1 MKVVRDVVE
10 LFRFAEEANTQ
21 SWRTK
26 KQYMCS
32 EETMG
37 EMSSL
42 INNNCNKL
50 LIQVHWVPLI
60 TSPVTTSRFLC
71 MKINGLSVITSTHFF
86 ASNFFCT
93 FLLVASRT
101 QCNA

>member
-10 LFRFAEEANTQ
+10 LLRFAGEANTQ

-26 KQYMCS
+26 KQSMCS

-42 INNNCNKL
+42 IKNNCNKL
-50 LIQVHWVPLI
+50 LIQVHWVPLT
-60 TSPVTTSRFLC
+60 TSPVTT
-71 MKINGLSVITSTHFF
+71 ITWLYNEQISLHE
-86 ASNFFCT
+86 N
-93 FLLVASRT
+93 
-101 QCNA
+101 